1 MNVSI
6 VSVSRFASRPHRGQT
21 VRYQEGCS
29 LSGLY
34 SGGSS
39 TGSCSAGTGTTPS
52 TGQYT
57 TGIGAPQYRCLEIS
71 QSRSRY
77 FTARLPTPCASSQSQ
92 MRSTATDDS
101 SPENS
106 PLFTSAPGPRYGSRS
121 TPPGPHEEAMTS
133 RNGRAYRRAEPKTPP
148 ACAGPALIAPAP
160 YLTSR
165 TEEG

>member
-21 VRYQEGCS
+21 VRYHEGCS
-29 LSGLY
+29 LSGLN

-77 FTARLPTPCASSQSQ
+77 FTPRLPTPCASSQSQ

-121 TPPGPHEEAMTS
+121 TPYGPDDDATT
-133 RNGRAYRRAEPKTPP
+133 A
-148 ACAGPALIAPAP
+148 
-160 YLTSR
+160 R
-165 TEEG
+165 TGGSDRHADSQTRDSSA